1 MFEADALKL
10 SAKLKRFVCI
20 SGLKNAGFQTPTF
33 SFLST
38 KGFICF
44 GVNCPFVDLGMLIH
58 HFLFKVLS
66 LCLWFTVKSPCAL
79 YLQKVLLAELFSFT
93 LFFFLP

>member
-1 MFEADALKL
+1 MFEADALIL
-10 SAKLKRFVCI
+10 SAKHKRFVCI
-20 SGLKNAGFQTPTF
+20 SGLKNTGFQTPTF

-66 LCLWFTVKSPCAL
+66 LCLWFTVKSSYA
-79 YLQKVLLAELFSFT
+79 
-93 LFFFLP
+93 